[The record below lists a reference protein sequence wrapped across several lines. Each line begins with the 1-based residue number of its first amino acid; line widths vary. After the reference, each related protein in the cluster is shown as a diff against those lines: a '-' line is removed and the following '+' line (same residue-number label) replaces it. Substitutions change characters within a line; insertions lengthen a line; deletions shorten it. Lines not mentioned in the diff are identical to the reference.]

1 MRLHQLLLLYVCARV
16 ARLPRYG
23 RMARWFTRR
32 VNAGGVLLATVLA
45 SGCAAP
51 LDGQARH
58 LVAPSWASLPSGFP
72 RLDSTAF
79 TLQARIGSEGL
90 TGTGDSAFG
99 MVADVAL
106 GEDGAVYVAD
116 PTQRRI
122 LVFDSVGRYQRSIGR
137 TGQGPGEFLV
147 PFRLLVRDS
156 LLVVFDVRL
165 SRVSIFETG
174 GTFRTSFRVPVP
186 GIQDMSWGPRGALAF
201 SVARDSFRL
210 HLYSL
215 QGMRVARLVRAPPGD
230 AAITGPYFPPPGGAC
245 ALRDGF
251 VYANPWVYEVVR
263 FSDAAGSEIKW
274 VRRDPSAPIRPGPP
288 FIHGV
293 EPEMPAAA
301 LLGLECGDNLIV
313 LAYFERKS
321 EELTYDLIGADGA
334 AIGRYRTHRSDS
346 WAFPGFLADLKHDK
360 IAAWRSRP
368 VPQVVIYQVGH
379 RQ

>member
-230 AAITGPYFPPPGGAC
+230 AAITGPYFPRLEGRAHCGMDLSTRIPGSM
-245 ALRDGF
+245 R
-251 VYANPWVYEVVR
+251 
-263 FSDAAGSEIKW
+263 
-274 VRRDPSAPIRPGPP
+274 
-288 FIHGV
+288 
-293 EPEMPAAA
+293 
-301 LLGLECGDNLIV
+301 
-313 LAYFERKS
+313 
-321 EELTYDLIGADGA
+321 
-334 AIGRYRTHRSDS
+334 
-346 WAFPGFLADLKHDK
+346 
-360 IAAWRSRP
+360 
-368 VPQVVIYQVGH
+368 
-379 RQ
+379 